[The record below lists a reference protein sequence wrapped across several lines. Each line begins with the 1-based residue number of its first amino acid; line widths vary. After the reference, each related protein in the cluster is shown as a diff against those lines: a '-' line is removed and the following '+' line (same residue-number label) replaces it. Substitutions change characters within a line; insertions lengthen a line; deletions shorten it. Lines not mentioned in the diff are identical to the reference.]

1 MVRRTKDEALET
13 RNGILDAAERVFS
26 ERGVSRTSLEDI
38 AQAAGVTRGAI
49 YWHFKDKS
57 DLVGAMVNRVTLPM
71 EAMVARSSDDSVE
84 DPLASLKAC
93 AVNAL
98 RRTATDPQCQRVF
111 DVVTHKCEYLGEMEG
126 VQGRISSIQK
136 GCVDRSEQAI
146 RNAVKRGLLP
156 AHVNPRLAA
165 IGLDAMLFGLIS
177 NWLANPGYFALER
190 HAEAMIDLYL
200 DGLRGPAR
208 VESRAALV
216 GGVRDPRIDG
226 PVLGVQQASGMNVVT
241 GVVQVL
247 EETPAM
253 TLVRADEHAHLI
265 VPHAV
270 DVKFIEPEARAR
282 D

>member
-1 MVRRTKDEALET
+1 MLHTIVYVCKERLHDNPVIRNGAHRGEMVRRTKDEALET
-13 RNGILDAAERVFS
+13 RNRILDAAELVFS

-38 AQAAGVTRGAI
+38 AHAAGVTRGAI

-57 DLVGAMVNRVTLPM
+57 DLVAAMVNRVTLPM
-71 EAMVARSSDDSVE
+71 EAMVARSSDDAVE

-98 RRTATDPQCQRVF
+98 KRTATDPQCQRVF
-111 DVVTHKCEYLGEMEG
+111 DVVTHKCEYLGEMQG

-156 AHVNPRLAA
+156 GHVNPRLAA

-177 NWLANPGYFALER
+177 NWLANPGYFPLER

-200 DGLRGPAR
+200 DGLRSPAHPR
-208 VESRAALV
+208 PRAGRAAS
-216 GGVRDPRIDG
+216 PRRRR
-226 PVLGVQQASGMNVVT
+226 SG
-241 GVVQVL
+241 
-247 EETPAM
+247 
-253 TLVRADEHAHLI
+253 
-265 VPHAV
+265 
-270 DVKFIEPEARAR
+270 KS
-282 D
+282 